1 MCVLTCVLCNGPS
14 AAVAYNGY
22 VGWWLKKLGCQQCM
36 GGGGADMLKNSLC
49 DNFFLEGGTY
59 HQIPHR
65 EEHVWFQL

>member
-36 GGGGADMLKNSLC
+36 GGGGVR
-49 DNFFLEGGTY
+49 
-59 HQIPHR
+59 HV
-65 EEHVWFQL
+65 EE